1 MSFHPQAP
9 DKSGN
14 KKKGPSGD
22 PFFLFS
28 LSDLADLMRG
38 TLVKA
43 RGVVNRKIEGPP

>member
-1 MSFHPQAP
+1 MSFRPQAS
-9 DKSGN
+9 DISEN

-28 LSDLADLMRG
+28 LPDLADLLRG

-43 RGVVNRKIEGPP
+43 PPGVNRKIATA